1 MICVDVRAQPGAR
14 SESVAFQ
21 ADGTLHARVR
31 APAVDGRANASTVL
45 SVLARAARLRRRPV
59 RLVSGDRVRQKRV
72 EIGVASVEDLRQR
85 IATKTITGGR

>member
-21 ADGTLHARVR
+21 ADGTLHGRVR
-31 APAVDGRANASTVL
+31 APAVDGRANAAVL

>member
-31 APAVDGRANASTVL
+31 APAVDGRANAAVL

>member
-21 ADGTLHARVR
+21 PDGTLHVRVH
-31 APAVDGRANASTVL
+31 APAVDGRGNAAVL
-45 SVLARAARLRRRPV
+45 SVLATAARLRRSQV

-72 EIGVASVEDLRQR
+72 EIEVASVEDLRQR
-85 IATKTITGGR
+85 IATKPITGGR